1 MSWDVQVIREEMT
14 ESVKRKSG
22 IESVYLG
29 QQPHHRQNLLQSG
42 SASASSLLSATQ
54 QQQQQL
60 QLAASINTA
69 NRPQIVS
76 EILKFEYYKIIVSVI
91 SQHSDRLCRK
101 RAAIFCSGSIQY

>member
-42 SASASSLLSATQ
+42 SASANSLLSAT
-54 QQQQQL
+54 QQQQL

-76 EILKFEYYKIIVSVI
+76 AILKFEYYEVLFCFS
-91 SQHSDRLCRK
+91 HL
-101 RAAIFCSGSIQY
+101 AAF